1 MSLTTSCCLIQ
12 NHWMEL
18 LLPQDVIDHVNTFRR
33 QSNAAHDLTFAW
45 HDGSPI
51 IDLDSPDNDPYN
63 SNYVPLDSNS
73 TGNDD
78 NNLSYVSNG
87 DLTAAGV
94 DYNNNA
100 NDNNNSNANDNNG
113 NNDNDNNS
121 NNDDNDDEHN
131 DDEDKQEGNPE
142 EEEDNHEEQA
152 DELEEPQEPQ
162 NQVDLELN
170 QY

>member
-1 MSLTTSCCLIQ
+1 MHEEHDNSIQSCTTGAIALCPTSNHQGGYYFMSLTTSCCLIQ

-94 DYNNNA
+94 DYKA
-100 NDNNNSNANDNNG
+100 NDKNDVC
-113 NNDNDNNS
+113 
-121 NNDDNDDEHN
+121 
-131 DDEDKQEGNPE
+131 K
-142 EEEDNHEEQA
+142 
-152 DELEEPQEPQ
+152 
-162 NQVDLELN
+162 
-170 QY
+170 